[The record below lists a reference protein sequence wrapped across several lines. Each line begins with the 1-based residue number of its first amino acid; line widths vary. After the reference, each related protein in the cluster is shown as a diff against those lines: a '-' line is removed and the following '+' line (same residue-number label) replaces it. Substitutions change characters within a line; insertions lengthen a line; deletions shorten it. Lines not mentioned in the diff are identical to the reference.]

1 MRCATDIWN
10 KETLKQLTEFCE
22 LFLVAAHR
30 VTLWYRAAISK
41 DMGPEGRFS
50 ALVRGALKDPISDM
64 LIVTER

>member
-10 KETLKQLTEFCE
+10 KETLKQLADFCE
-22 LFLVAAHR
+22 LFFFEAHR

-41 DMGPEGRFS
+41 DMGPEGRLS
-50 ALVRGALKDPISDM
+50 ALVRGALKDPISDR